1 MTLPKA
7 ETHTNILYGNTNY
20 QQLAQM
26 NSVTKSQVI
35 FLVFSDWPLTEH
47 SDWSISFNFS
57 FEGLF

>member
-35 FLVFSDWPLTEH
+35 FLVFSDWPLTGH
-47 SDWSISFNFS
+47 SDWSISSNFS